1 MIFVIDNKAI
11 DYTKVTEEHRRRTEY
26 MYSTFEEPSYT
37 EGTVVRCQEFWQN
50 SWDCIYS
57 VFQGGTV
64 SQWEKDVQFY
74 RELPELDAQAV
85 LSLVPEEYRSN
96 KDLAASKPPLRESS
110 GDSLAIVDSSIS
122 LEKTHGGSV
131 LDVRLFAFDKV
142 IADLLPKAFRDLRT
156 PFGAIL
162 ETRPHTASHIHSE
175 RRMFGINVPITKA
188 EPSHIEFLPGEVTHV
203 LTCPTLY
210 NVGALHRVV
219 NDSDVPRRTLSIAWQ
234 RGWSTKEPVMTFN
247 QMLRKL
253 EE

>member
-26 MYSTFEEPSYT
+26 MYSTSEEPSYT
-37 EGTVVRCQEFWQN
+37 EGTVVRCHEFWQN

-74 RELPELDAQAV
+74 REMPELDMQAI
-85 LSLVPEEYRSN
+85 LSLVPEEYRS
-96 KDLAASKPPLRESS
+96 ARPTVTSKVLTTETK
-110 GDSLAIVDSSIS
+110 GDSLVLVDSSIS

-131 LDVRLFAFDKV
+131 LGFQLFAFDKAIV
-142 IADLLPKAFRDLRT
+142 DLMPKGLRDLRT

-162 ETRPHTASHIHSE
+162 ETMPHTASHIHSE

-188 EPSHIEFLPGEVTHV
+188 EPSHIEFLPGAVTHV

-219 NDSDVPRRTLSIAWQ
+219 NNSDVPRRTLSIAWQ
-234 RGWSTKEPVMTFN
+234 RGWSPKEPARTFN
-247 QMLRKL
+247 QVLRGL
-253 EE
+253 GE